1 MWGMPF
7 DFDPQRYPTT
17 PGCYLMWDAG
27 GRVIYVGK
35 AKNLRRR
42 LASYFRPNQRR
53 RTWRDHRMDRLA
65 AAVAAIDVILVNNEM
80 ESLVLENNLI
90 KHHHPRFNRMLMP
103 EDTGYHYIVL
113 TGEPLPRLLPYRKQ
127 RVNKALAATEV
138 EQRLGP
144 YLSRESRDGLLTY
157 VADHFGLRT
166 CQPLATRVCLRYHLK
181 ACGGICERRVSV
193 EEYAAAVQEA
203 LAFLARPHTNLV
215 ADMRVEMAACA
226 ERLEFERAQRIKEQ
240 MLALEAT
247 LRPQIVERDVDYD
260 QDVVY
265 FGPDAAR
272 RALVATIRKGALL
285 AVALCPLDATVACTQ
300 ACRDF
305 LLARYGRSGPEEVLC
320 NAPEEAVA
328 AFSVQDNKRRVRV
341 PIASVEQ
348 DLLALCRLN
357 YEYQVKVSGY
367 TDEHG
372 THGFSKGKNP

>member
-1 MWGMPF
+1 MWAMPF

-17 PGCYLMWDAG
+17 PGCYLMQDAG

-42 LASYFRPNQRR
+42 LASYFHPNQRR
-53 RTWRDHRMDRLA
+53 KTWRDHRMDRLV

-103 EDTGYHYIVL
+103 DDTGYHYIVL
-113 TGEPLPRLLPYRKQ
+113 TGEALPRLLPYRKL
-127 RVNKALAATEV
+127 RINKALGSKEV

-166 CQPLATRVCLRYHLK
+166 CQPLGTRVCLRYHLR
-181 ACGGICERRVSV
+181 ACGGVCEKRVSV
-193 EEYAAAVQEA
+193 EEYAAAVQAA
-203 LAFLARPHTNLV
+203 LALLARPHASLV
-215 ADMRVEMAACA
+215 ADMRAEMAACA

-247 LRPQIVERDVDYD
+247 LQPQIVERDVDYD

-265 FGPDAAR
+265 FGPDEAR
-272 RALVATIRKGALL
+272 RALVATLRKGALL
-285 AVALCPLDATVACTQ
+285 GVTLCPLDATVAYPQ
-300 ACRDF
+300 ACRNF
-305 LLARYGRSGPEEVLC
+305 LLARYRRSGPEEVLC
-320 NAPEEAVA
+320 NAPEPVAAAVA
-328 AFSVQDNKRRVRV
+328 AQANKRRVCV
-341 PIASVEQ
+341 PAAGIEQ
-348 DLLALCRLN
+348 ELLALCRLN
-357 YEYQVKVSGY
+357 YEYQVK
-367 TDEHG
+367 E
-372 THGFSKGKNP
+372 KNG

>member
-1 MWGMPF
+1 MPF

-17 PGCYLMWDAG
+17 PGCYLMRDAG

-35 AKNLRRR
+35 AKHLRRR
-42 LASYFRPNQRR
+42 LASYFRLNQRR
-53 RTWRDHRMDRLA
+53 KTWRDHRMDRLV

-103 EDTGYHYIVL
+103 DDTGYHYIVL
-113 TGEPLPRLLPYRKQ
+113 ADEPLPRLLPFRKQ
-127 RVNKALAATEV
+127 RVNKALAGKVV

-166 CQPLATRVCLRYHLK
+166 CQSLGTRICLRYHLK
-181 ACGGICERRVSV
+181 ACGGVCEKRVSV
-193 EEYAAAVQEA
+193 EEYATAVQAA
-203 LAFLARPHTNLV
+203 LDFLARPHANLV
-215 ADMRVEMAACA
+215 ADMCAEMAACA

-247 LRPQIVERDVDYD
+247 LQPQIVERDVDHD

-265 FGPDAAR
+265 FGPDEAR
-272 RALVATIRKGALL
+272 QALVATFRKGVLL
-285 AVALCPLDATVACTQ
+285 AVTLCPLGATVAYPQ

-305 LLARYGRSGPEEVLC
+305 LLARYRRSGPDEVLC
-320 NAPEEAVA
+320 HAPEGVLAVSA
-328 AFSVQDNKRRVRV
+328 ALGDKVRV
-341 PIASVEQ
+341 PTGDIEFG
-348 DLLALCRLN
+348 LLELCRLN
-357 YEYQVKVSGY
+357 YEYRIKASGY

-372 THGFSKGKNP
+372 THGFSKEKNP

>member
-1 MWGMPF
+1 M
-7 DFDPQRYPTT
+7 R
-17 PGCYLMWDAG
+17 DAG

-35 AKNLRRR
+35 AKNLRCR

-53 RTWRDHRMDRLA
+53 KTWRDHRMDRLVV
-65 AAVAAIDVILVNNEM
+65 AVAAIDVILVNNEM

-113 TGEPLPRLLPYRKQ
+113 TGEPLPRLLPYRKH
-127 RVNKALAATEV
+127 RVNKALGSKEV
-138 EQRLGP
+138 ERRLGP

-181 ACGGICERRVSV
+181 ACGGICERHVST

-203 LAFLARPHTNLV
+203 LAFLARPHANLI
-215 ADMRVEMAACA
+215 ADMRAEMVACA

-240 MLALEAT
+240 MIALEAP
-247 LRPQIVERDVDYD
+247 LQPQIVERDVDYD

-265 FGPDAAR
+265 FGPDVAR

-285 AVALCPLDATVACTQ
+285 AVTLCSLDATAAYPQ

-320 NAPEEAVA
+320 NAPGEVVA
-328 AFSVQDNKRRVRV
+328 ALAAQTGKRRVRV
-341 PIASVEQ
+341 PVVGVEQ
-348 DLLALCRLN
+348 ELLELCRLN
-357 YEYQVKVSGY
+357 YEFRIKVL
-367 TDEHG
+367 
-372 THGFSKGKNP
+372 

>member
-1 MWGMPF
+1 MPF

-17 PGCYLMWDAG
+17 PGCYLMRDAG

-35 AKNLRRR
+35 AKHLRRR

-53 RTWRDHRMDRLA
+53 RTWRDYRMDRLV

-90 KHHHPRFNRMLMP
+90 KHYHPRYNRMLMP
-103 EDTGYHYIVL
+103 DDTGYHYIVL
-113 TGEPLPRLLPYRKQ
+113 TDEALPRLLPYRKL
-127 RVNKALAATEV
+127 RINKALAATEV

-181 ACGGICERRVSV
+181 ACGGICEKRVSTD
-193 EEYAAAVQEA
+193 EYAVAVQAA
-203 LAFLARPHTNLV
+203 LAFLARPNANLV
-215 ADMRVEMAACA
+215 ADMRAEMAACA

-247 LRPQIVERDVDYD
+247 LQPQIVERDVDYD

-265 FGPDAAR
+265 FGPDSAR

-285 AVALCPLDATVACTQ
+285 GVALCPLDVTLTYPQ

-305 LLARYGRSGPEEVLC
+305 LLARYARSGPEEVLC
-320 NAPEEAVA
+320 NAPEDALVA
-328 AFSVQDNKRRVRV
+328 SAALGDKVRI
-341 PIASVEQ
+341 PTGDIEFG
-348 DLLALCRLN
+348 LLELCRLN
-357 YEYQVKVSGY
+357 YEYQIKASGH

-372 THGFSKGKNP
+372 THGFSEGINP

>member
-1 MWGMPF
+1 MWAMPF
-7 DFDPQRYPTT
+7 DFDPRHYPTT
-17 PGCYLMWDAG
+17 PGCYLMRDAG

-42 LASYFRPNQRR
+42 LASYFRPNQARK
-53 RTWRDHRMDRLA
+53 TWRDHRMDRLVK
-65 AAVAAIDVILVNNEM
+65 AVAAIDVILVNNEM

-103 EDTGYHYIVL
+103 DDTGYHYIVL
-113 TGEPLPRLLPYRKQ
+113 TDEPLPRLLPYRKQ
-127 RVNKALAATEV
+127 RVNKALAGKDV

-166 CQPLATRVCLRYHLK
+166 CQPLGSRVCLRYHLK
-181 ACGGICERRVSV
+181 ACGGVCEKRASV
-193 EEYAAAVQEA
+193 DEYAAAVQDA
-203 LAFLARPHTNLV
+203 LAFLARPHANLV
-215 ADMRVEMAACA
+215 ADMRAEMAACA

-247 LRPQIVERDVDYD
+247 LQPQIVERDVDYD

-265 FGPDAAR
+265 FGPDESCL
-272 RALVATIRKGALL
+272 ALVATIRNGALL
-285 AVALCPLDATVACTQ
+285 GVALCPLDATVAYPQ

-305 LLARYGRSGPEEVLC
+305 LLAPYRRSGPEEVLC
-320 NAPEEAVA
+320 NAPEEVA
-328 AFSVQDNKRRVRV
+328 AAFAAQTDKRRVRV
-341 PIASVEQ
+341 PAAGIEQ
-348 DLLALCRLN
+348 ELLELCRLN
-357 YEYQVKVSGY
+357 YEYQVKTSEY

>member
-1 MWGMPF
+1 MK
-7 DFDPQRYPTT
+7 
-17 PGCYLMWDAG
+17 DAG

-42 LASYFRPNQRR
+42 LSSYFRPNQRR
-53 RTWRDHRMDRLA
+53 RTRRDYRMDRLV

-103 EDTGYHYIVL
+103 DDTGYHYIVL

-127 RVNKALAATEV
+127 RINKALSGKEV

-166 CQPLATRVCLRYHLK
+166 CQPLGTRVCLRYHLG
-181 ACGGICERRVSV
+181 ACGGVCERRVSV
-193 EEYAAAVQEA
+193 EEYAAAVQAA
-203 LAFLARPHTNLV
+203 LAFLARPNADLV
-215 ADMRVEMAACA
+215 ADMRAEMAACA

-247 LRPQIVERDVDYD
+247 LQPQIVERDVDYD

-265 FGPDAAR
+265 FGPAEAR
-272 RALVATIRKGALL
+272 RALVATLRKGALL
-285 AVALCPLDATVACTQ
+285 AVALCPLDATVVYPQ

-305 LLARYGRSGPEEVLC
+305 LLARYARSGPEEVLC
-320 NAPEEAVA
+320 NAPEDVLA
-328 AFSVQDNKRRVRV
+328 ALESLGDKRQVRV
-341 PIASVEQ
+341 PIVGIEQ
-348 DLLALCRLN
+348 KLLELCSLN
-357 YEYQVKVSGY
+357 YEYRVK
-367 TDEHG
+367 TLL
-372 THGFSKGKNP
+372 

>member
-1 MWGMPF
+1 MK
-7 DFDPQRYPTT
+7 
-17 PGCYLMWDAG
+17 DAG

-35 AKNLRRR
+35 GKNLRRR
-42 LASYFRPNQRR
+42 LSSYFRPNQRR
-53 RTWRDHRMDRLA
+53 RTRRDYRMERLV

-127 RVNKALAATEV
+127 RVNKALSGKEV

-181 ACGGICERRVSV
+181 ACGGICERRMSV
-193 EEYAAAVQEA
+193 DDYTAAVQAA
-203 LAFLARPHTNLV
+203 LAFLARPNADLA
-215 ADMRVEMAACA
+215 ADMRAEMTACA

-247 LRPQIVERDVDYD
+247 LQPQIVERDVDYD

-265 FGPDAAR
+265 FGPDEAR

-285 AVALCPLDATVACTQ
+285 AAALYSLDVTAAYPQ
-300 ACRDF
+300 ACHDF
-305 LLARYGRSGPEEVLC
+305 LLARYARSGPEEVLC
-320 NAPEEAVA
+320 NAPEEAVVPFA
-328 AFSVQDNKRRVRV
+328 TLRDKRRVRV
-341 PIASVEQ
+341 PTAGIEQ
-348 DLLALCRLN
+348 DLLELCRLN
-357 YEYQVKVSGY
+357 YEYQVKASGY

-372 THGFSKGKNP
+372 THGFSEGKNP

>member
-1 MWGMPF
+1 MPF

-17 PGCYLMWDAG
+17 PGCYLMKDAG

-42 LASYFRPNQRR
+42 LASYFRPSQRR
-53 RTWRDHRMDRLA
+53 KTRRDYRMDRLV
-65 AAVAAIDVILVNNEM
+65 AAVSAIDVILVRNEM

-90 KHHHPRFNRMLMP
+90 KHYHPRFNRMLMP

-113 TGEPLPRLLPYRKQ
+113 TDEPLPRLLPYRKQ
-127 RVNKALAATEV
+127 RINKALADKGV

-144 YLSRESRDGLLTY
+144 YLTRESRDGLLTY

-166 CQPLATRVCLRYHLK
+166 CHPLATRVCLRYHLGV
-181 ACGGICERRVSV
+181 CGGVCEKRVSAD
-193 EEYAAAVQEA
+193 EYAAAVQAA
-203 LAFLARPHTNLV
+203 LAFLARPNADLV
-215 ADMRVEMAACA
+215 ADMRAEMAACA

-247 LRPQIVERDVDYD
+247 LQPQIVERDIDHD

-265 FGPDAAR
+265 FGPNAAR

-285 AVALCPLDATVACTQ
+285 GVALRSLDATAIYPQ

-305 LLARYGRSGPEEVLC
+305 LSARYARSGPEEVLC
-320 NAPEEAVA
+320 NASEELVA
-328 AFSVQDNKRRVRV
+328 AFTALTSKRRVCL
-341 PIASVEQ
+341 PTSDVERE
-348 DLLALCRLN
+348 LLELCRLN
-357 YEYQVKVSGY
+357 YEYRVKVS
-367 TDEHG
+367 
-372 THGFSKGKNP
+372 